1 MNSTA
6 KVAIG
11 TQCVSC
17 SHKEVC
23 SYKGTYAK
31 ILKAMSDAPV
41 ELLCNDL
48 KKAQFK
54 RVADFDFINRISVD
68 CGYYQNWTD
77 VYRDSSNTA
86 QLI

>member
-6 KVAIG
+6 KVAIN
-11 TQCVSC
+11 TQCASC
-17 SHKEVC
+17 GHKEVC

-41 ELLCNDL
+41 EVLCNDL
-48 KKAQFK
+48 KKVQFK

-68 CGYYQNWTD
+68 CMYYQNWTD
-77 VYRDSSNTA
+77 GYRDSSVTA
-86 QLI
+86 RLI

>member
-1 MNSTA
+1 MNGTA
-6 KVAIG
+6 KVAIN

-17 SHKEVC
+17 GHKEVC
-23 SYKGTYAK
+23 SYMETYKK
-31 ILKAMSDAPV
+31 ILKAISDAPV

-48 KKAQFK
+48 EKVQFK
-54 RVADFDFINRISVD
+54 RVADFNFINRISVD

-77 VYRDSSNTA
+77 TYRDGGNTT